1 MSKNIRKFT
10 SQADYDAYKA
20 NDGWDYPSVSFVE
33 TSIDSQV
40 HYNNEFIMR
49 WSTEDKAKVPSF
61 YGEVSHET
69 FKSWVDSASVPCE
82 INRANGNITPYTM
95 DGNNVQDWSSL
106 HRTDPGYL
114 QMTRIQNIN
123 VGCFQDTSKKIKEVR
138 FNFDKGCPQG
148 FHKWFPNSTASDGSK
163 LWGRYDVIP
172 DGTTD
177 TNTGIRICAGT
188 DEHMGAVPSG
198 KESEWAK
205 GNWSSIRLHNAYKNE
220 QNVSGLLEVTYWEHY
235 VLSMIFSAYYK
246 TFNHQSVFRGLSD
259 SWPANGGLW
268 ANGQTE
274 DSLTT
279 PHGTLAAEGQESS
292 TAAGMRFMHMENPI
306 YGKQWIWG
314 AGWYGTGSGR
324 YYMTFDDIY
333 ANADSTYQTFTA
345 TANPPSHV
353 VTGTYPTSSNYI
365 SNIDVYGVPSPAG
378 ETWGD
383 SAWAGS
389 SLGFYDYA
397 YLDTGGSRVAYLGG
411 ISNGGDRCGGFARI
425 FYSGAAGE
433 GWDRRGRVTMN
444 A

>member
-33 TSIDSQV
+33 TDIDSQV

-49 WSTEDKAKVPSF
+49 WSTEDKTKIPSF

-69 FKSWVDSASVPCE
+69 FVNWVDSASKPCE
-82 INRANGNITPYTM
+82 VNKSTGEVTDYTM
-95 DGNNVQDWSSL
+95 DGNNVSDWSQL
-106 HRTDPGYL
+106 HRTDSGYL
-114 QMTRIQNIN
+114 QMTRIKNIN
-123 VGCFQDTSKKIKEVR
+123 VGCFQDTSKKIKEIR
-138 FNFDKGCPQG
+138 FNFDAGCPDG
-148 FHKWFPNSTASDGSK
+148 FHKWFPNTAEGSNNTK

-172 DGTTD
+172 EGTTES
-177 TNTGIRICAGT
+177 NTGIRVCAGEN
-188 DEHMGAVPSG
+188 EHMGTPTDSV
-198 KESEWAK
+198 WAK
-205 GNWSSIRLHNAYKNE
+205 GNWSADRLHAAYSNDS
-220 QNVSGLLEVTYWEHY
+220 VSGLLEMTYWEHY
-235 VLSMIFSAYYK
+235 VLTMIFSAYYK
-246 TFNHQSVFRGLSD
+246 TFNHQSKWWGLS
-259 SWPANGGLW
+259 SGWPANAGTW

-274 DSLTT
+274 DTLNT
-279 PHGTLAAEGQESS
+279 PHGTLATSSPES
-292 TAAGMRFMHMENPI
+292 TAAGMRFMHMENPL

-333 ANADSTYQTFTA
+333 ANTNYQTYPGGTM
-345 TANPPSHV
+345 PSHV
-353 VTGTYPTSSNYI
+353 VTGTYPTTSNYI
-365 SNIDVYGVPSPAG
+365 SNIDVYGVPSPVN

-411 ISNGGDRCGGFARI
+411 LSIIGAACGGFARV
-425 FYSGAAGE
+425 FNDAASDPT
-433 GWDRRGRVTMN
+433 WARRGRVTMN